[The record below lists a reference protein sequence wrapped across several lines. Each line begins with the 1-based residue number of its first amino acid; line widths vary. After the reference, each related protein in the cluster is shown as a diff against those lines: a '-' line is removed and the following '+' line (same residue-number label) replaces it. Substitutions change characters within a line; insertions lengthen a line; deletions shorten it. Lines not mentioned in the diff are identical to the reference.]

1 MLNEIIVPY
10 VKKERESKGLGEQQK
25 AVVIMDVFTGQMTS
39 GVKGVFKESHIL
51 VTNVPANMTRV
62 YQPLDLTVNENAKRL
77 VAKKF
82 NSWYSQQICD
92 ELESGKPLEEID
104 IKVRLSTLK
113 PLHAA
118 CVVDFYNYIT
128 SAEAKEIVI
137 NDWKSAGIY
146 EALKHGSK
154 NLPNMD
160 SFHNIYPLMD
170 DNPTTVETNL
180 DAVYQL
186 DQEQFNSFRSQ
197 RDNEEDHED
206 KEKHGNLK
214 TITQMHSTYLIT
226 LMTNHLCKILSTF
239 GPVAL

>member
-104 IKVRLSTLK
+104 I
-113 PLHAA
+113 
-118 CVVDFYNYIT
+118 
-128 SAEAKEIVI
+128 
-137 NDWKSAGIY
+137 
-146 EALKHGSK
+146 
-154 NLPNMD
+154 
-160 SFHNIYPLMD
+160 
-170 DNPTTVETNL
+170 
-180 DAVYQL
+180 
-186 DQEQFNSFRSQ
+186 NSVFR
-197 RDNEEDHED
+197 
-206 KEKHGNLK
+206 
-214 TITQMHSTYLIT
+214 
-226 LMTNHLCKILSTF
+226 
-239 GPVAL
+239 P